1 MRNSKYDYLIVGSG
15 AGGATLA
22 KELAQQRK
30 HVLVVEA
37 GKDEKKI
44 GTPIDSN
51 RYYDTK
57 KSKEG
62 AIIWQARMAGA
73 STVVSCGNGVRC
85 LEKELGDFGIDLS
98 KEFVQAEQEMQIAPI
113 AERLLSNGSKA
124 IMQASKELGYD
135 MKMMPKFID
144 PKICRKCGNCT
155 DGCTKGAKWTALRY
169 LKDAK
174 NNGAETIYETRVKEI
189 IIDNGK
195 AKGVRCVG
203 RQGIREIFA
212 NSVVLAAGGIG
223 TPIILQNSG
232 IKDAGAGLF
241 VDLFVNVY
249 GITDNDK
256 LNHVFEPT
264 MTLVNLD
271 FHQAKG
277 FLLSPYVAH
286 TRMARFR
293 EFGLRGFTLPHK
305 RTLGI
310 MIKTTDEPI
319 GHVYPDGSISKPVT
333 EKDWK
338 RIKEGSIIAKEILIK
353 AGAKS
358 VIVSKVQGGHPGGT
372 AAIGRVVDKN
382 FQTKVNGLF
391 VCDASVLPVTPGL
404 PPILTIVALAKRL
417 ASILP

>member
-1 MRNSKYDYLIVGSG
+1 MRNSRYDYLIVGSG

-22 KELAQQRK
+22 KELAQRK
-30 HVLVVEA
+30 KSVLVVEA
-37 GKDEKKI
+37 GKDEKKV
-44 GTPIDSN
+44 GN
-51 RYYDTK
+51 AYRHYDTK

-62 AIIWQARMAGA
+62 VIIWRARMAGG

-98 KEFVQAEQEMQIAPI
+98 KEFIQAEQEMHIAPI
-113 AERLLSNGSKA
+113 AERLLSSGSKA
-124 IMQASKELGYD
+124 IMQAAKELGYD

-144 PKICRKCGNCT
+144 PEMCRKCGNCT
-155 DGCTKGAKWTALRY
+155 RGCAKGAKWTALSY
-169 LKDAK
+169 LEDAK
-174 NNGAETIYETRVKEI
+174 KNGTETLYETRVKEI

-195 AKGVRCVG
+195 AKGIRCVG
-203 RQGIREIFA
+203 REGIREIFA
-212 NSVVLAAGGIG
+212 DAVILAAGGTG
-223 TPIILQNSG
+223 TPIILQDSG
-232 IKDAGAGLF
+232 IKDAGTGLF

-249 GITDNDK
+249 GVTNDDK
-256 LNHVFEPT
+256 LNQVFEPT

-271 FHQAKG
+271 FHKPKG
-277 FLLSPYVAH
+277 FLLSPFVAH
-286 TRMARFR
+286 YRMTRFL

-310 MIKTTDEPI
+310 MIKTTDEPV
-319 GHVYPDGSISKPVT
+319 GRVYRDGSISKPVT

-338 RIKEGSIIAKEILIK
+338 RLREGSSIAKEILIK

-358 VIVSKVQGGHPGGT
+358 VMVSKVQGGHPGGT
-372 AAIGRVVDKN
+372 AAIGKVVDKN
-382 FQTKVNGLF
+382 FQTKADGLF

-417 ASILP
+417 AKVLP